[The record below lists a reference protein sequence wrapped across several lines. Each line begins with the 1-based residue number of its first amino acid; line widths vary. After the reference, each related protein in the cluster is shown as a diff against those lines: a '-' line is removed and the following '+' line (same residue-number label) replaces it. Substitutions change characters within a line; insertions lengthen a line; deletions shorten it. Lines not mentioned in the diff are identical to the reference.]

1 MNLFHM
7 LFGEWI
13 DLLFGFRGR
22 INRAKYWLTFVIYF
36 IALFVLYV
44 RFSLFFSFPAD
55 LLGFLLIFAVPVIP
69 ITVSSIAVAIK
80 RLHDRN
86 KSGWWLLVFYLLPGV
101 IGNIGPY
108 TGLDIVFQLASLA
121 LSIWALVEL
130 GFLRGTSGGN
140 RYGPDPLSRVKG
152 RVQR

>member
-1 MNLFHM
+1 MNLFQM

-22 INRAKYWLTFVIYF
+22 INRAKYWLAFVIYF

-44 RFSLFFSFPAD
+44 LFSLFFSFPAD
-55 LLGFLLIFAVPVIP
+55 LLGLLLIFAVPVIP
-69 ITVSSIAVAIK
+69 ITISSIAVAIK

-86 KSGWWLLVFYLLPGV
+86 KSGWWLLVFYFLPGV

-130 GFLRGTSGGN
+130 GFLRGTSGRN
-140 RYGPDPLSRVKG
+140 QYGADPLVPKNVRVRG
-152 RVQR
+152 